1 MVLVHITKK
10 SSNRKIGNIPCSIT
24 EESSCSPTCPFI
36 NSGCYAKTGPV
47 SWHWKKISNGTQS
60 NLTNWSG
67 LCSFLKD
74 QKPGQLMRINVAGD
88 LLHQNGVIDQQALSQ
103 LVKANKNKKAWTYTH
118 HKMSR
123 DNFEAVKHANENG
136 FTINISTESLPV
148 ADRVIDLN
156 LPAVTVIQS
165 DNKALTPFKGSDNRT
180 YYKTNK
186 PIKTLKGR
194 KVLICP
200 AQQNEKVNCSTCKL
214 CTKNRAFVIAFVAHG
229 NQVKKVNEVIA
240 S

>member
-60 NLTNWSG
+60 NLTDWSG

-88 LLHQNGVIDQQALSQ
+88 LIHKNGVINQDALKQ
-103 LVKANKNKKAWTYTH
+103 LVKSNRNKRAWTYTH
-118 HKMSR
+118 HKLNR
-123 DNFEAVKHANENG
+123 DNYKAVKHANKNG
-136 FTINISTESLPV
+136 FTINISTESLPAV
-148 ADRVIDLN
+148 DKIIDLK
-156 LPAVTVIQS
+156 LPAVTVIS
-165 DNKALTPFKGSDNRT
+165 DKNNYLKPYKGSDNRT
-180 YYKTNK
+180 YYKVTK
-186 PIKTLKGR
+186 QLRTPKGR
-194 KVLICP
+194 KVVVCL
-200 AQQNEKVNCSTCKL
+200 AQLQENVTCETCQL
-214 CTKNRAFVIAFVAHG
+214 CTKQRDFPVAFVAHG
-229 NQVKKVNEVIA
+229 NQVKKVNVVL